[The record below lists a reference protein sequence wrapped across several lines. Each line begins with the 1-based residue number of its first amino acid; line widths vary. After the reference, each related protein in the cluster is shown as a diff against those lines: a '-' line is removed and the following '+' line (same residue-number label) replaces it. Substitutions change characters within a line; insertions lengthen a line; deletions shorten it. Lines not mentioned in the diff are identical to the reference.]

1 MPLEEFVLTSVPKTI
16 EEANELHNQFKL
28 HFGKTYD
35 TPEAEKIAAVN
46 LGNAAQRV
54 MTLNAKSVMAGSSV
68 KFGLTRLSDL
78 SPSELKQMLT
88 YNPMQIGSQI
98 GSIFGQS
105 SQSAPYSKDWS
116 TIPGAV
122 SPVRSQGR
130 CGSCWAWAAVG
141 VLEGA
146 NYIQNG
152 LSEPL
157 SPESITHCAYAQHS
171 KGCDGGHAMEAFEFA
186 KKGVPREV
194 DYPYTSGERG
204 TGRGVCLQER
214 LKPFT
219 RVTEIYQTQPK
230 NELILKEAVA
240 KQPLYVIMDGTKIAD
255 YSSGIMPST
264 VGCNEGNHAV
274 LAVGYG
280 TDEKGNKYWKFKN
293 SWGDD
298 WGENGYFR
306 LERTDSV
313 NTDGT
318 LCITKYPSYF
328 VKVANEAPKPVD
340 PNPRP
345 VDPNPRPVDP
355 NPRPVDPNP
364 RPVDPN
370 PKPVDPNPKPAP
382 VQTLKP
388 FQLGVYTCSASIG

>member
-1 MPLEEFVLTSVPKTI
+1 MPLEKFVLTSAPTTI
-16 EEANELHNQFKL
+16 EQANEMHKQFSF

-46 LGNAAQRV
+46 LGNAVQRV
-54 MTLNAKSVMAGSSV
+54 MTLNAKSALAGNQV
-68 KFGLTRLSDL
+68 QFGLTKFSDMSL
-78 SPSELKQMLT
+78 AEMQKLLT
-88 YNPMQIGSQI
+88 YKPLQTQAAPMSQGPISQHAQI
-98 GSIFGQS
+98 GSILGQS

-122 SPVRSQGR
+122 TPVRTQGT

-152 LSEPL
+152 LSESL
-157 SPESITHCAYAQHS
+157 SPESISACADAGIS
-171 KGCDGGHAMEAFEFA
+171 KGCDGGTAIDAFEFA

-194 DYPYTSGERG
+194 DYPYTSAERSYG
-204 TGRGVCLQER
+204 TGRGVCLREK
-214 LKPFT
+214 LKPFA
-219 RVTEIYQTQPK
+219 RVTEIKQTQAY
-230 NELILKEAVA
+230 NELSLKEAVA
-240 KQPLYVIMDGTKIAD
+240 MQPVFVAMDGLKILE
-255 YSSGIMPST
+255 YKGGIMPSS
-264 VGCNEGNHAV
+264 VGCSEVNHAV

-280 TDEKGNKYWKFKN
+280 TDEKGTKYWKFKN
-293 SWGDD
+293 SWGDG

-313 NTDGT
+313 KTTGT
-318 LCITKYPSYF
+318 LCMTKWPSY
-328 VKVANEAPKPVD
+328 VVTVANDAPKPVD
-340 PNPRP
+340 PNPK
-345 VDPNPRPVDP
+345 
-355 NPRPVDPNP
+355 
-364 RPVDPN
+364 PVDPN

-388 FQLGVYTCSASIG
+388 FQMGVYTCSASIG